1 MLGLIMYS
9 RSGFGRGYVGHNG
22 LIMRATLHNTYVPV
36 MIDPET
42 GEPWRDPLTG
52 FAKRQPYPEG
62 GEMLVRMVDPT
73 AFAGYYR
80 SEKETN
86 KKLIRDVFQKGDL
99 YYRTGDA
106 LRRTDDG
113 FWQFLDRLGDT
124 FRWKGENVS
133 TAEVG
138 EVLGRHPAITE
149 GQLEPQT
156 LEPFLKTFLL
166 TDYSECVRCA
176 SSPP

>member
-1 MLGLIMYS
+1 MLALVIYS
-9 RSGFGRGYVGHNG
+9 RSGFGQGYVGHHG
-22 LIMRATLHNTYVPV
+22 FILRAALHNTFVPV

-42 GEPWRDPLTG
+42 GDPWRDPTTG
-52 FAKRQPYPEG
+52 FVKRQPYSEG
-62 GEMLVRMVDPT
+62 GEIIVQMADPT

-86 KKLIRDVFQKGDL
+86 KKLVRDVFKKGDL
-99 YYRTGDA
+99 FYRTGDA

-138 EVLGRHPAITE
+138 EVFGGYPGITE
-149 GQLEPQT
+149 GRLRLAPATVDTT
-156 LEPFLKTFLL
+156 L
-166 TDYSECVRCA
+166 A
-176 SSPP
+176 N